1 MSLKYIGEIL
11 PALFS
16 GATMTLSIFFWTII
30 LATPLE
36 ILVSLG
42 EMSKIKPIKWLV
54 NFYVWIMRGTPLLL
68 QLIFVFYGLPIIHI
82 VFPRYDEP
90 TSALDPN
97 LRKEVEKMILGLKKS
112 GLTQLISTHDLQF
125 AENVADQML
134 KVQPLSEGQ
143 PMKKWII
150 AIIGILALTLTGC
163 AKSNNPDSWQTI
175 EKNKQVVI
183 GLDDSFVPMG
193 FEKKNGQLTGYDID
207 LARAV
212 FKEYGIK
219 VSFQTIDWSM
229 NVTELRNGT
238 IDLIWNGYSITP
250 ERKKKVAFSRPYLR
264 NRQVLVVKKNSG
276 IDSFAQMKKYELG
289 MQTGSTAEQW
299 YETKQ
304 NVLHVKK
311 TILYDTISNSLL
323 DLNSGRIQGILLD
336 EVYADY
342 YIAHMVKSSEYKVIQ
357 NDRVPFDEF
366 AVGMRKGDKTL
377 QKKAQRRIGQIAEEW
392 QIASN

>member
-1 MSLKYIGEIL
+1 
-11 PALFS
+11 
-16 GATMTLSIFFWTII
+16 
-30 LATPLE
+30 
-36 ILVSLG
+36 
-42 EMSKIKPIKWLV
+42 
-54 NFYVWIMRGTPLLL
+54 
-68 QLIFVFYGLPIIHI
+68 
-82 VFPRYDEP
+82 
-90 TSALDPN
+90 
-97 LRKEVEKMILGLKKS
+97 
-112 GLTQLISTHDLQF
+112 
-125 AENVADQML
+125 
-134 KVQPLSEGQ
+134 
-143 PMKKWII
+143 MKKWII

-276 IDSFAQMKKYELG
+276 IDSVAQMKKYELG
-289 MQTGSTAEQW
+289 MQTGSTAEQR

-304 NVLHVKK
+304 NVLHAKK
-311 TILYDTISNSLL
+311 TILYDTISNSFL

-377 QKKAQRRIGQIAEEW
+377 QKKLNEGLARLQKNGKLRQINEKW
-392 QIASN
+392 FGKDSNYLGK

>member
-1 MSLKYIGEIL
+1 
-11 PALFS
+11 
-16 GATMTLSIFFWTII
+16 
-30 LATPLE
+30 
-36 ILVSLG
+36 
-42 EMSKIKPIKWLV
+42 
-54 NFYVWIMRGTPLLL
+54 
-68 QLIFVFYGLPIIHI
+68 
-82 VFPRYDEP
+82 
-90 TSALDPN
+90 
-97 LRKEVEKMILGLKKS
+97 
-112 GLTQLISTHDLQF
+112 
-125 AENVADQML
+125 
-134 KVQPLSEGQ
+134 
-143 PMKKWII
+143 MKKWII
-150 AIIGILALTLTGC
+150 AIIGVLVLTLTGC
-163 AKSNNPDSWQTI
+163 AKSNNADTWQTI

-264 NRQVLVVKKNSG
+264 NRQVLVVKKNSS
-276 IDSFAQMKKYELG
+276 IDNFAQMKKYELG

-304 NVLHVKK
+304 NVLHAKK
-311 TILYDTISNSLL
+311 TILYDTISNSFL

-342 YIAHMVKSSEYKVIQ
+342 YIAHMAKSSEYKVIQ
-357 NDRVPFDEF
+357 NDRVPMDLF
-366 AVGMRKGDKTL
+366 AVGMRKDDKTL
-377 QKKAQRRIGQIAEEW
+377 QKKLNEGLARLQKNGKLRQINEKW
-392 QIASN
+392 FGKDSNYLGK

>member
-1 MSLKYIGEIL
+1 
-11 PALFS
+11 
-16 GATMTLSIFFWTII
+16 
-30 LATPLE
+30 
-36 ILVSLG
+36 
-42 EMSKIKPIKWLV
+42 
-54 NFYVWIMRGTPLLL
+54 
-68 QLIFVFYGLPIIHI
+68 
-82 VFPRYDEP
+82 
-90 TSALDPN
+90 
-97 LRKEVEKMILGLKKS
+97 
-112 GLTQLISTHDLQF
+112 
-125 AENVADQML
+125 
-134 KVQPLSEGQ
+134 
-143 PMKKWII
+143 MKKWII
-150 AIIGILALTLTGC
+150 AIIGVLVLTLTGC
-163 AKSNNPDSWQTI
+163 AKSNNADTWQTM

-276 IDSFAQMKKYELG
+276 IDNFAQMKKYELG

-304 NVLHVKK
+304 NVLHAKK
-311 TILYDTISNSLL
+311 TILYDTISNSFL

-342 YIAHMVKSSEYKVIQ
+342 YIAHMAKSSEYKVIQ
-357 NDRVPFDEF
+357 NDRVPMDLF
-366 AVGMRKGDKTL
+366 AVGMRKDDKTL
-377 QKKAQRRIGQIAEEW
+377 QKKLNEGLARLQKNGKLRQINKKW
-392 QIASN
+392 FGKDSNYLGK